1 MRTGLK
7 QPEHEKD
14 YSPLSSAEVNKW
26 SYTAAPPSPKCVYG
40 VDRGNFTFLYL
51 AKCCVKLKCPLETK
65 FQIWLLLR
73 PTTQQ
78 GQ

>member
-1 MRTGLK
+1 MGTGVK

-26 SYTAAPPSPKCVYG
+26 SYTVAPPPQSLYG
-40 VDRGNFTFLYL
+40 VDRGKFNFLYL
-51 AKCCVKLKCPLETK
+51 ARCYAKLKCPLETK

-73 PTTQQ
+73 ATTQ
-78 GQ
+78 